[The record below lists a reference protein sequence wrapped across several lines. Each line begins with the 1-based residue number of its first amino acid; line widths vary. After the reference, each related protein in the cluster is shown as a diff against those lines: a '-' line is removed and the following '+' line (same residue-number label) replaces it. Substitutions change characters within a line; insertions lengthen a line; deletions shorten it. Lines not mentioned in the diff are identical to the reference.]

1 MFATSER
8 TKPQSA
14 ALEPT
19 TRYPNYLSLHESLRK
34 TARTKNKKTHF
45 FTGNPAPWLSVPLFL
60 SPTMGSKILKSWNS
74 EI

>member
-19 TRYPNYLSLHESLRK
+19 TRYPNYRSLHESLRQ
-34 TARTKNKKTHF
+34 TARTNKKKTHF

-60 SPTMGSKILKSWNS
+60 SPTSDGYVHP
-74 EI
+74 